1 MVVVAVVVV
10 IVVRAIAAAV
20 LPLFVIS
27 RKVSDLL
34 NCGKS
39 DKTKI
44 HQSPPSAHWNEKLR
58 VKRNPVLLTH

>member
-1 MVVVAVVVV
+1 MVVVVVVVV

-20 LPLFVIS
+20 LPLFPIS

-39 DKTKI
+39 DKT
-44 HQSPPSAHWNEKLR
+44 
-58 VKRNPVLLTH
+58 

>member
-1 MVVVAVVVV
+1 MVVVVVVV
-10 IVVRAIAAAV
+10 VTVVRAIAAAV

-39 DKTKI
+39 DKT
-44 HQSPPSAHWNEKLR
+44 
-58 VKRNPVLLTH
+58 